1 MNKNNRSHTV
11 TSQRDTAVV
20 VIPADRPAP
29 LAVARRLGRRGIPVY
44 GVDVSPDAICMAS
57 RYLIPHPLP
66 YADRCAANRL
76 ETLLKL
82 GKELGE
88 AVLYPVS
95 DDEVLLVS
103 EHRKELGE
111 YFRFVMPDHEIVTS
125 LVTKDGLHRVSEQHH
140 IPAPRSYPA
149 GSLDA
154 VEAVADR
161 LPYPV
166 ILKPAFSP
174 SWLRDEIAILVK
186 QNMLS
191 GMSKVVYC
199 QDAKRLV
206 EMYRKIAV
214 FDPRMIIEEV
224 IPGSDDQLVYFCFY
238 LDRNSV
244 PLATFA
250 GIKVRVLPVGFGS
263 ATYVRSFYDEKLEQA
278 SLRLLEAVRYQG
290 LGGVEFKR
298 DSRDGQYKLIEF
310 NARLGMWDSY
320 GVKCGVDI
328 PYLSYCDALQ
338 RPVEPQRKYRSG
350 VLWIDMQRDTRAF
363 IILHRN
369 KQLGLWRWLRSL
381 LGEKEWAFFSWDD
394 WKPAWVS
401 LKQVINRQ
409 GKRKKPNPV
418 HPSGKTGSAETPH

>member
-1 MNKNNRSHTV
+1 
-11 TSQRDTAVV
+11 
-20 VIPADRPAP
+20 
-29 LAVARRLGRRGIPVY
+29 
-44 GVDVSPDAICMAS
+44 
-57 RYLIPHPLP
+57 
-66 YADRCAANRL
+66 
-76 ETLLKL
+76 
-82 GKELGE
+82 
-88 AVLYPVS
+88 
-95 DDEVLLVS
+95 
-103 EHRKELGE
+103 
-111 YFRFVMPDHEIVTS
+111 
-125 LVTKDGLHRVSEQHH
+125 
-140 IPAPRSYPA
+140 
-149 GSLDA
+149 LDA
-154 VEAVADR
+154 VEAVAER

-350 VLWIDMQRDTRAF
+350 VLWIDMQRDSRAF

-418 HPSGKTGSAETPH
+418 HPSGKMGSAETPH